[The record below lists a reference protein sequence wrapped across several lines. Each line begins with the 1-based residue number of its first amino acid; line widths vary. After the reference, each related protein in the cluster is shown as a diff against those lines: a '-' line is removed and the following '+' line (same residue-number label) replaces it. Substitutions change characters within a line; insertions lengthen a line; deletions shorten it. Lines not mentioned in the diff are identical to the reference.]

1 MSIDNSADT
10 LQLIKLPE
18 MADKQR
24 ENEVAVLLDRKEREE
39 IVAPSEEQEMAGT
52 SWDKVKV
59 GWLSPV
65 YSLSRPVR
73 LDTPTVLNNRCIA
86 IDDRIAEVET
96 YRILRAQ
103 IMRSFEEM
111 GHGKTLMVTSAV
123 PGEGKTTTAI
133 NLAITLAKE
142 FSQTALLVDCDF
154 RQQQVHQVLSY
165 ESSKGLVD
173 HLLHDVP
180 LSDIIVWPGIEK
192 LTVISGGKTTNGFSE
207 LLGSPRMRRLTE
219 EMRNRYP
226 ERFVVFDTPPVLSC
240 ADTMALAPLVDGII
254 VVVRAGKTPRKE
266 IVNALARLPQDKIMG
281 VVLNQM

>member
-39 IVAPSEEQEMAGT
+39 IVAPSEEQDMAGT

>member
-1 MSIDNSADT
+1 MSIDNSAEAVR
-10 LQLIKLPE
+10 LIKLPE
-18 MADKQR
+18 MAKRLR
-24 ENEVAVLLDRKEREE
+24 ESEAAPLLEPKEVEKML
-39 IVAPSEEQEMAGT
+39 APSKEQETGEA
-52 SWDKVKV
+52 SWDKAKV

-65 YSLSRPVR
+65 YSVSRPVR
-73 LDTPTVLNNRCIA
+73 LDMQAVLNNRCIA
-86 IDDRIAEVET
+86 IDNRIPEVET

-103 IMRSFEEM
+103 IMSRFEEM
-111 GHGKTLMVTSAV
+111 GCGKTLMVTSAV
-123 PGEGKTTTAI
+123 AGEGKTTTAI

-154 RQQQVHQVLSY
+154 RQQHVHRLLCY
-165 ESSKGLVD
+165 ESSKGLID

-180 LSDIIVWPGIEK
+180 FSDIVVWPGIEK
-192 LTVISGGKTTNGFSE
+192 LTVVSGGKTMTGFSE

-219 EMRNRYP
+219 EMRDRYP
-226 ERFVVFDTPPVLSC
+226 ERFVVFDAPPVLSC

-266 IVNALARLPQDKIMG
+266 IVNAMTRLPQHKIIG

>member
-39 IVAPSEEQEMAGT
+39 IVAPSEEQDMAGT
-52 SWDKVKV
+52 SWDKEKV